1 MKVYGKVYSVNRKE
15 RLISMIINNRLMSFH
30 MTNKNMRDFKTYL
43 NKLPYVFL
51 DVQDDKVK
59 NNNKIF
65 YEINYFIKI
74 VVPRVTR
81 SDVYYDLSMIKKGV
95 KSLLNREQTRLFLD
109 LEFTLP
115 NSNHHL
121 PEIVQYGMVVEDENN
136 NIIFEDSSLVKPNKK
151 SSLNKRTLKF
161 LSLNY
166 KDFDNACPYIEFY
179 QILERWINEHDV
191 KIIAWGKNDI
201 LTLEK
206 SFKINHLKPLDIRN
220 RYMNL
225 MQIMKNYYNNK
236 QEMGLFNTYQTLT
249 NTAEVEQSHNA
260 FEDALM
266 LRDIFHIFKHNIN
279 EEDY

>member
-266 LRDIFHIFKHNIN
+266 LRDIFHIFRHNIN